1 MTSEE
6 ISLQRNQQRAA
17 SIWENVF
24 SFGPQSGMRCRT
36 RAVKPG
42 SADCCRC
49 ARRNAQ
55 PWSGHHTRQKGSI
68 SARKLWRVRWL
79 AHHFPLHRKTHNGK
93 HEILVLEQ
101 SDARRTSK

>member
-49 ARRNAQ
+49 ARRNALL
-55 PWSGHHTRQKGSI
+55 WSGHHTRQKGSI
-68 SARKLWRVRWL
+68 SAWPVWRVPRL
-79 AHHFPLHRKTHNGK
+79 AHHSPLHHNAHNGK

-101 SDARRTSK
+101 SDARKTSK